1 MQAIAILSFGLV
13 ANLLPLMTFAAA
25 LPQIAAEWGLSAGEA
40 GWIGGIYF
48 AGYAAAVPILAG
60 ATDRID
66 GRYLYVGC
74 ALLGTAASFAF
85 ALGADGFLTA
95 LILRLIGGVAVAGV
109 HMPGLKLLIDR
120 TTGAMQGRGAAVY
133 TSSYAAG
140 NSVSFLVAG
149 IVDAAFGW
157 RAAFIAAG
165 IGPLLS
171 IAALW
176 LLKPATPVHNE
187 TKRPLLEMAPLLRNR
202 ALMAYVIAFA
212 GNTWEVFAVRVW
224 FVACLGWTLSLPG
237 NALPLPALGVV
248 AGIASLA
255 GVPAS
260 IVVAELASRY
270 GRRRLIVATCFISV
284 AVCLALA
291 ATAGG
296 PILIVL
302 SLLVLVQITSF
313 ADVGALAGGAVAA
326 ADPARR
332 GAALALYAL
341 VGFASGFAG
350 PVVVGSTLDWFGG
363 ARSIAGWEA
372 AFAVMAIGSAVAA
385 WAVRYARD

>member
-1 MQAIAILSFGLV
+1 MQAIAVLSLGLV
-13 ANLLPLMTFAAA
+13 ANLLPLMTFAAV

-40 GWIGGIYF
+40 GWVGGIYF
-48 AGYAAAVPILAG
+48 AGYAASVPILAG

-66 GRYLYVGC
+66 GRWLYLVC
-74 ALLGTAASFAF
+74 ALIGAVASFAF
-85 ALGADGFLTA
+85 AVSANGFLTA
-95 LILRLIGGVAVAGV
+95 LVLRLIGGVAVAGV

-157 RAAFIAAG
+157 RAAFVAAG
-165 IGPLLS
+165 IGPLLA
-171 IAALW
+171 IGALW
-176 LLKPATPVHNE
+176 LLTPASPVRNE
-187 TKRPLLEMAPLLRNR
+187 TKGPLLEMRPLLRNR

-224 FVACLGWTLSLPG
+224 FVACLSWTLSLPG

-248 AGIASLA
+248 AGIASLV

-270 GRRRLIVATCFISV
+270 GRRRMIVATCCISV

-350 PVVVGSTLDWFGG
+350 PVVVGSVIDWFGG
-363 ARSIAGWEA
+363 SRSVAGWEA
-372 AFAVMAIGSAVAA
+372 AFAVMAIGSSVAA

>member
-1 MQAIAILSFGLV
+1 MQAIAVLSFGLV

-40 GWIGGIYF
+40 GWVGGIYF
-48 AGYAAAVPILAG
+48 AGYAAAVPILAS
-60 ATDRID
+60 ATDRMD
-66 GRYLYVGC
+66 GRWLYVGC
-74 ALLGTAASFAF
+74 ALLGAVASFAF
-85 ALGADGFLTA
+85 AFDADGFFSA
-95 LILRLIGGVAVAGV
+95 LMLRLIGGVAVAGV

-120 TTGAMQGRGAAVY
+120 TDGAMQGRGAAVY

-140 NSVSFLVAG
+140 NSISFLVAG

-157 RAAFIAAG
+157 HAAFVAAG

-171 IAALW
+171 IGALW
-176 LLKPATPVHNE
+176 LLPSAPPARNE
-187 TKRPLLEMAPLLRNR
+187 TKPPLLEIGPLLRNR

-224 FVACLGWTLSLPG
+224 FVACLSWTLSLPG

-248 AGIASLA
+248 AGVASLA

-260 IVVAELASRY
+260 IAVAELASRY
-270 GRRRLIVATCFISV
+270 GRRRLIVTTCFISV

-302 SLLVLVQITSF
+302 SLLILVQITSF
-313 ADVGALAGGAVAA
+313 ADVGALAGGAIAA

-350 PVVVGSTLDWFGG
+350 PVVVGSMIDWFGG
-363 ARSIAGWEA
+363 SRSVAGWEA
-372 AFAVMAIGSAVAA
+372 AFAVMAVGSAVAA
-385 WAVRYARD
+385 AAVRYGHD